1 MCLGDYK
8 SFRKST
14 MIPILR
20 YFRHLDRSRGG
31 ILSNTATAATTT
43 TTTTTTTTATAA
55 AADQSV
61 DGLDI
66 LHRLHQQVC
75 SLLCLAVCRARD
87 DT

>member
-43 TTTTTTTTATAA
+43 TTTTTATAA

-87 DT
+87 GT